1 MKNKTLIPILLSIF
15 IAPVAMAQLQPELQY
30 FRYNDQRG
38 LNVFETP
45 KTDTIGFDGV
55 KVRVG
60 GDFAL
65 QFQSI
70 SHSNG
75 NDTIGLIDLG
85 SNFNLPTANLN
96 LDVQLHDGVRMHLRT
111 YLSSKHH
118 EEAWVKGGY
127 IQFDRLNFI
136 KTDFLKGFMDVATIK
151 IGMDDF
157 SYGDAVFRRSD
168 NARAIYNPFVGNYIM
183 DSFTTEA
190 FGEVTI
196 QKNGFLGVFGMTN
209 GKLNQSVVVTET
221 TENMPSF
228 YAKLGYD
235 DEVSDNLRLRLTGSV
250 YVNTGKSTGTSLY
263 GGDRAGS
270 RYYNIMATSDI
281 ISSFDGRFNPR
292 FNKLRAIQINPFVKF
307 HGLEFFGVYELAE
320 NSEGLGSGMYTQ
332 LGAELI
338 YRIGVNEKVYIGG
351 RFNSVTG
358 NDRDDAPDKEIQRL
372 NVGMGWFMTHNIL
385 AKLEYVNQT
394 YSGDGWNASRFQ
406 EGEFNG
412 VMLEAVISF

>member
-1 MKNKTLIPILLSIF
+1 MKTKALIPILFLIF
-15 IAPVAMAQLQPELQY
+15 AAPAAMAQLQPDLQY
-30 FRYNDQRG
+30 FRYNDKRG

-45 KTDTIGFDGV
+45 KIDTVGFDGV

-60 GDFAL
+60 GDFAM

-70 SHSNG
+70 SHSNTT
-75 NDTIGLIDLG
+75 DTIGLVDLG

-96 LDVQLHDGVRMHLRT
+96 LDVQLYDGVRMHLRT

-118 EEAWVKGGY
+118 QEAWVKGGY
-127 IQFDRLNFI
+127 IQIDKLDFVKTNF
-136 KTDFLKGFMDVATIK
+136 LEGFMNIATIK

-168 NARAIYNPFVGNYIM
+168 NARAIYNPFVGNYLM

-190 FGEVTI
+190 FGEITL
-196 QKNGFLGVFGMTN
+196 QSNGFIGVAGITN
-209 GKLNQSVVVTET
+209 GKLNQSTVVKDDA
-221 TENMPSF
+221 ENMPSI
-228 YAKLGYD
+228 YAKIGYD
-235 DEVSDNLRLRLTGSV
+235 DQVAENLRVRLTGSV

-270 RYYNIMATSDI
+270 RYYNIMATSDV
-281 ISSFDGRFNPR
+281 SSNFDGRINPR

-307 HGLEFFGVYELAE
+307 HGLEFFGVYEIAE

-338 YRIGVNEKVYIGG
+338 YRFGPNENLYVGG
-351 RFNSVTG
+351 RYNSVTG
-358 NDRDDAPDKEIQRL
+358 TDRENAPSKDAERI
-372 NVGMGWFMTHNIL
+372 NAGMGWFLTNNIL

-406 EGEFNG
+406 GGEFNG